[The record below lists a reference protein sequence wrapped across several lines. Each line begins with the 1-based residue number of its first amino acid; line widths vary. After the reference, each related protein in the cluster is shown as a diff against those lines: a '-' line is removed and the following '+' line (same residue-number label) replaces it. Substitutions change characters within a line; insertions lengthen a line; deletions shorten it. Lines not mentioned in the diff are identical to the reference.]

1 MSNQIYLVVLD
12 RTASGGVL
20 VNDILM
26 HLQELSLPFGG
37 VGPSG
42 FGSYHGAKSF
52 DTFTHERST
61 MVKDLMSEPLI
72 AARYA
77 PYTEDKMKILNLLV
91 YGFPSQ
97 FGASVTTFTGV
108 CRALWNFIFK
118 KPSAYESK
126 L

>member
-1 MSNQIYLVVLD
+1 
-12 RTASGGVL
+12 
-20 VNDILM
+20 M

-52 DTFTHERST
+52 E
-61 MVKDLMSEPLI
+61 MVKDLLAEPLI

-91 YGFPSQ
+91 YGFPDQ
-97 FGASVTTFTGV
+97 FGASITTFTGV
-108 CRALWNFIFK
+108 CRALWNFLFK
-118 KPSAYESK
+118 KPSTYESK